1 MLFFLELERLAV
13 RFLQSLSS
21 ANTENPNHVFDNLV
35 PFPRLHTHLCLV
47 MIICFMVECNP
58 LLHFFLIL
66 PGGTSTGV
74 MKHVGEAVAART
86 QIGHRTGKINCI
98 GIAPWGQVDNA
109 DFLISW
115 VG

>member
-1 MLFFLELERLAV
+1 MFSYDYLFYGRM
-13 RFLQSLSS
+13 QSSI
-21 ANTENPNHVFDNLV
+21 T
-35 PFPRLHTHLCLV
+35 
-47 MIICFMVECNP
+47 
-58 LLHFFLIL
+58 FFLIL